1 MTLLRVRSL
10 AVVLLATWGLSAVA
24 AASVTP
30 PATLTVGQWL
40 DKAEAG
46 DGHAVLILA
55 AAGKFVFPEGSRAT
69 PVQMR
74 PELTELMGQ
83 MSARQ
88 ALHVLTI
95 YADSGFLAT
104 DPDAWRS
111 NIKPDPVITCKWAMR
126 AANYPTDG
134 SKADKDMLPILRD
147 LADEIARRLD
157 ADERA
162 SCISQGKNWPPQKP

>member
-30 PATLTVGQWL
+30 SATLTVGQWL

-55 AAGKFVFPEGSRAT
+55 AAGKFVFPEGSLAT

-111 NIKPDPVITCKWAMR
+111 NIKPDPVLTCKWAMR

-147 LADEIARRLD
+147 LANEIAQRLD

-162 SCISQGKNWPPQKP
+162 SCISQGKNWPRKP

>member
-30 PATLTVGQWL
+30 SATLTVGQWL

-55 AAGKFVFPEGSRAT
+55 AAGKFVFPEGSLAT

-111 NIKPDPVITCKWAMR
+111 NTKPDPVITCTWAMR
-126 AANYPTDG
+126 AANYPLDG
-134 SKADKDMLPILRD
+134 SREDKTSAEMLRGM
-147 LADEIARRLD
+147 ADEMAQRLD
-157 ADERA
+157 DDERA
-162 SCISQGKNWPPQKP
+162 KCLSLGKNWTLKP

>member
-1 MTLLRVRSL
+1 MTLLHVRSL
-10 AVVLLATWGLSAVA
+10 FVVLVATFGLSAALAVA
-24 AASVTP
+24 A

-40 DKAEAG
+40 DKAEGG

-55 AAGKFVFPEGSRAT
+55 AGGKFIFPEGSLAT

-104 DPDAWRS
+104 DPDAWRANS
-111 NIKPDPVITCKWAMR
+111 KPDPVLTCKWAMR

-134 SKADKDMLPILRD
+134 SKADKDMIPILRE
-147 LADEIARRLD
+147 LADEMARRLD
-157 ADERA
+157 DDARA
-162 SCISQGKNWPPQKP
+162 SCLSQGKNWPPQKP

>member
-1 MTLLRVRSL
+1 MTLLRARSL
-10 AVVLLATWGLSAVA
+10 AVVLLATWSLAAVA
-24 AASVTP
+24 AE

-40 DKAEAG
+40 DKAEGG

-55 AAGKFVFPEGSRAT
+55 AGGKFIFPEGSLAT

-111 NIKPDPVITCKWAMR
+111 NIKPDPVLTCKWAMR

-134 SKADKDMLPILRD
+134 SKADKDMIPILRD

-157 ADERA
+157 ADSRA
-162 SCISQGKNWPPQKP
+162 SCLSQGKNWPPQKP

>member
-1 MTLLRVRSL
+1 MTCLRACSLLLVL
-10 AVVLLATWGLSAVA
+10 AATLGLSVVVA
-24 AASVTP
+24 A
-30 PATLTVGQWL
+30 PATLTLGQWL

-55 AAGKFVFPEGSRAT
+55 AAGKFVFPDGSLAT
-69 PVQMR
+69 PLQIR

-88 ALHVLTI
+88 ALHVLTV

-104 DPDAWRS
+104 DRDAWRA

-134 SKADKDMLPILRD
+134 SLADKELLSVLRT
-147 LADEIARRLD
+147 LAEEMAQRLD
-157 ADERA
+157 AGERA
-162 SCISQGKNWPPQKP
+162 ICLTEGKNWPRQP